1 MRFLRRNGVVFKK
14 LGARVRAVL
23 NELRLR
29 ARMADDLTGDWKISI
44 EQRMSRQ
51 NSGASSEYHR
61 GCAIRASQDF

>member
-14 LGARVRAVL
+14 LGVRVRAVL

-44 EQRMSRQ
+44 EQ
-51 NSGASSEYHR
+51 
-61 GCAIRASQDF
+61 